1 MKKLLQALVIACL
14 YNICSEI
21 IAGTEAGSGI
31 PVRLDRADPAPLYTN
46 YFPVNY
52 NYQQAKADLK
62 NGVYNSGSGISFS
75 AMPFYNRAD
84 RGTSETGIQN
94 TNLYDLSGRCNLFG
108 ILQTQVPTGY
118 SASSDIV
125 NLLGSIDNTGAVVTA
140 GTLPTSLI
148 NSIQYKTAG
157 TSGPGISYAGGVTPN
172 QFSSITGLESL
183 QDNPTQNPWDDV
195 IGFLTI
201 PTKYRKYGV
210 RFEISGAT
218 SIGVGM
224 SVQIGAAAI
233 SQTAS
238 LDNVVL
244 FGNPVITTISN
255 STTNPPTT
263 TSNTVPNAA
272 FFIRDGVQT
281 IVLNPFIDNASSG
294 TPPVPTSS
302 TVTDQ
307 QWYQALR
314 NMKQNT
320 TNQLE
325 LIADTIGLNL
335 NDFQKTSFEDLRFE
349 LFWRK
354 GFKLDTKVPVLFVPF
369 VSMFGTLDLG
379 DIANPNQLFAMP
391 FGSNGHNSIGGGAG
405 FTLDFVDNFEIGGAM
420 GATSY
425 SNRVEQNMR
434 MPNADNQAVIYPY
447 TTPTRIS
454 PGSTWYISLFFN
466 SYHFEEDLTFYM
478 QYLYVGHNKDKL
490 TLLQPDP
497 DHIFK
502 PKILE
507 GRSIWNSHVAN
518 VGLTYDVSPSIAI
531 GCGGQIPLKQLNS
544 YRSSTFSV
552 SLTISH

>member
-1 MKKLLQALVIACL
+1 MKKLLQALVIACVYTTGNMTL
-14 YNICSEI
+14 
-21 IAGTEAGSGI
+21 AHTEAGSGI

-62 NGVYNSGSGISFS
+62 NGIYNSGSGISFS

-94 TNLYDLSGRCNLFG
+94 TNLYDLSGRCNIFG
-108 ILQTQVPTGY
+108 ILQTPVPTGY
-118 SASSDIV
+118 SSTSAIA
-125 NLLGSIDNTGAVVTA
+125 NLLGATDDDGTILTA
-140 GTLPTSLI
+140 GTIPTNLL
-148 NSIQYKTAG
+148 NSIQYKAVG
-157 TSGPGISYAGGVTPN
+157 TPAGPGIPYTGAVTPD
-172 QFSSITGLESL
+172 QFTGIPELEAL
-183 QDNPTQNPWDDV
+183 QNNETENPWDEV

-210 RFEISGAT
+210 RFEISGA
-218 SIGVGM
+218 SPIGVGM

-238 LDNVVL
+238 LDNVII
-244 FGNPVITTISN
+244 FGNPVITSVSGTG
-255 STTNPPTT
+255 NPPP
-263 TSNTVPNAA
+263 TSSTTVPNAA
-272 FFIRDGVQT
+272 YFIRDGVPT
-281 IVLNPFIDNASSG
+281 IVLNPFTDGST
-294 TPPVPTSS
+294 TPPSS
-302 TVTDQ
+302 TTVSDQ
-307 QWYQALR
+307 QWFQALR

-325 LIADTIGLNL
+325 IIADTIGLSL

-379 DIANPNQLFAMP
+379 DIANPNQLLAMP
-391 FGSNGHNSIGGGAG
+391 FGNNGHNSIGGGAG
-405 FTLDFVDNFEIGGAM
+405 FTLDFVDNFEIGSAM

-434 MPNADNQAVIYPY
+434 MPNADNQAVIFPY
-447 TTPTRIS
+447 TTPTRIQ

-490 TLLQPDP
+490 TLIESDP

-502 PKILE
+502 PKLLE

-531 GCGGQIPLKQLNS
+531 ACGGQIPLKQLNS
-544 YRSSTFSV
+544 YRSATFSV